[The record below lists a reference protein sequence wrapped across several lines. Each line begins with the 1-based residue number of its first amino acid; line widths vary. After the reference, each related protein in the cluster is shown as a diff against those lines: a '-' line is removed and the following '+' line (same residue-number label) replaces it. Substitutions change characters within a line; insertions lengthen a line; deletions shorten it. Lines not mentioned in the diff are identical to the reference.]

1 MGLDRKT
8 EVLRTVGFPG
18 GTSGKESRCRCER
31 HERHGFIP
39 GLGRSPR
46 EGSSNPLQDPCL
58 ESPMERGAWQATV
71 HTVAKSWMQLSTHPH
86 THTHRVVSRRI
97 SWVEESMARVA
108 MSGASKCLFTIPCFL
123 ACPAG

>member
-86 THTHRVVSRRI
+86 THTPSSEQENFMGGGIYGSRGYER
-97 SWVEESMARVA
+97 
-108 MSGASKCLFTIPCFL
+108 SK
-123 ACPAG
+123 